1 MIETDRKK
9 ILFINFN
16 KKILFIISV
25 KKFFGVITI
34 VNDIPYF

>member
-1 MIETDRKK
+1 MIETDR
-9 ILFINFN
+9 